1 MTHPAEPIPL
11 SERRQ
16 SAAWIAVFAGVSA
29 ALHVGKLAPA
39 LPVLRDSLQI
49 DLLQAGFLLS
59 MVQLAGMSLGL
70 LIGLS
75 VDGLGLRRSM
85 LAGLLLQMGAS
96 TLGVFAQSAVSL
108 LVLRALEGLGF
119 LWVVMPAPGIIRQ
132 MVSPMHLSRMLGIWG
147 AYMPAGTAIALLI
160 GPLWITLPGPLGG
173 WSGWWLLLST
183 LSLVAAGFVWRGI
196 PSDGIRASRHAVVLP
211 HDVVQPERATWQS
224 RLRLTL
230 GSRGPWLVALCF
242 AMYAGQWQA
251 VVGFLPS
258 IYAQSGVDAG
268 WVGAMSAGVAAV
280 NVLGNVASGRLLQRG
295 WQPVQLLR
303 IGYTVMA
310 LGAILCFAETGDGGQ
325 LPAALRYGAVLGFS
339 AVGGLIPGTLFML
352 SVRLAPS
359 DATVSTTVGF
369 MQQLSAMGQFA
380 GPPMV
385 AMVAQMTGGWGW
397 TWLVTCACSI
407 GGLVLVQWVR
417 RSLESKAHIDEPTHT

>member
-1 MTHPAEPIPL
+1 M
-11 SERRQ
+11 
-16 SAAWIAVFAGVSA
+16 SANWR
-29 ALHVGKLAPA
+29 LHCRCCVI
-39 LPVLRDSLQI
+39 RFQI

-242 AMYAGQWQA
+242 AMYARSVAGCSGLFAQHLRPVRRGCGLGWRDVGGRCRGQCAWQCCIRST
-251 VVGFLPS
+251 F
-258 IYAQSGVDAG
+258 
-268 WVGAMSAGVAAV
+268 AAWLAACPTAA
-280 NVLGNVASGRLLQRG
+280 NWLYRDGPGCHPLLCRNWRWRATSCCAALWGCTRFFSRG
-295 WQPVQLLR
+295 W
-303 IGYTVMA
+303 A
-310 LGAILCFAETGDGGQ
+310 DS
-325 LPAALRYGAVLGFS
+325 RYPFHA
-339 AVGGLIPGTLFML
+339 

-397 TWLVTCACSI
+397 TWLVTCASSI